1 MSTPAGKTVD
11 AAGLRGLPD
20 AFLVTLE
27 RGGATVHAVKPS
39 ETLQAG
45 DVLWF
50 AAGTEGIISLRK
62 VPGTPPQPPHPP
74 PAPLPLPLANFP
86 ALHTAADAITRDWPL
101 HGGVVTVFVKNIGMC
116 IGKSFQNHI
125 RSPTNSI
132 NVINCLQIVAMTMLS
147 SMI

>member
-62 VPGTPPQPPHPP
+62 VPGTPPQPPPP
-74 PAPLPLPLANFP
+74 PPPSLS
-86 ALHTAADAITRDWPL
+86 R
-101 HGGVVTVFVKNIGMC
+101 
-116 IGKSFQNHI
+116 
-125 RSPTNSI
+125 
-132 NVINCLQIVAMTMLS
+132 LQISPRSTLPQMRSHVTGRCMVEW
-147 SMI
+147 